1 MKWILIGIA
10 VVVGIAVLFYLGGLA
25 YYSLVVNDRVT
36 KELTDHPNGER
47 ANIVIVDDAPRW
59 PTDTDEL
66 PAGRQSGFCGS

>member
-1 MKWILIGIA
+1 MKWILISVA

-47 ANIVIVDDAPRW
+47 GNIVMLMTLQMADRY
-59 PTDTDEL
+59 
-66 PAGRQSGFCGS
+66 R